1 MFIHKRK
8 EAEREVEELSV
19 KQIPLIEED
28 RYLRRGCGEE
38 DSLVIL
44 GQQTPLVS

>member
-1 MFIHKRK
+1 MFIHKRR
-8 EAEREVEELSV
+8 EAEREVEE
-19 KQIPLIEED
+19 QIPLIEED